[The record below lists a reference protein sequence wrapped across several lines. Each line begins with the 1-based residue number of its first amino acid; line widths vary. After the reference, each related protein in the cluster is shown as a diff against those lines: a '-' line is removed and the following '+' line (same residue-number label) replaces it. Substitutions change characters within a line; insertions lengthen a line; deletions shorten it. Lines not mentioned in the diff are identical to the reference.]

1 MEETGETLAECA
13 EISVAERSS
22 RNICEPSSLQVRTK
36 AAALTRAIC
45 GASNFGGDPFSGS
58 GAATG
63 VSWTGAFGMSSDNVE
78 VVRNIILPSTQSI
91 NGLYRVSQL
100 CPSTTETEE
109 SNDVT

>member
-1 MEETGETLAECA
+1 MPKYRWLRGRAETSA
-13 EISVAERSS
+13 
-22 RNICEPSSLQVRTK
+22 SLLVCKRVHAK

-63 VSWTGAFGMSSDNVE
+63 VVWTGAFGTSSDNVE
-78 VVRNIILPSTQSI
+78 VVWNVILPSTQSI